1 MRPSPLYRADMKY
14 LPLLLLLLL
23 SACDSTHAA
32 VAPEPAPHTARLSTS
47 VSAPAKSGA
56 FSYRDQGLIPE
67 SIPTEVLDL
76 LFRGIFRER
85 SSGAACQRGSARM
98 QLVGLEV
105 KALQRTHLTL
115 QVHSHKCA
123 LDSVDLFYFSENNG
137 RWLMTNATSPGVI
150 P

>member
-1 MRPSPLYRADMKY
+1 MKY

-23 SACDSTHAA
+23 SACDSTQAA
-32 VAPEPAPHTARLSTS
+32 AAPDPTPITARLSTP
-47 VSAPAKSGA
+47 VVTPVITPVITGA
-56 FSYRDQGLIPE
+56 VSYRDQGLIPE

-76 LFRGIFRER
+76 LFRGFFSER
-85 SSGAACQRGSARM
+85 SNGATCQSGSARL

-105 KALQRTHLTL
+105 KALQRTHLAL

-123 LDSVDLFYFSENNG
+123 LDSIDLFNFSESHG
-137 RWLMTNATSPGVI
+137 RWLMTTATSPAVI